1 MVESEEEL
9 LRRKKREAS
18 ARWYAKNQEEARRGA
33 RERAAR
39 RYAKDPEKERERSR
53 NWGAENP
60 ERKRETNKR
69 WYTQNPAK
77 KLLQQCRGS
86 AKRRGHECTIT
97 VEDIEAM
104 LAPMACSVT
113 GLPLSLDYDGESRN
127 NPWAPSVDRIDSRV
141 GYYVLGNVR
150 VACCAFNLARNEWP
164 DDVLRTLFEAGLRA
178 LQ

>member
-1 MVESEEEL
+1 MAESEEEL

-18 ARWYAKNQEEARRGA
+18 ARWYAKNQEEARRSA
-33 RERAAR
+33 RERASR

-69 WYTQNPAK
+69 WYTLNPAK

-97 VEDIEAM
+97 VEMIGEM
-104 LAPMACSVT
+104 LAPMVCSVT
-113 GLPLSLDYDGESRN
+113 GLPLSLDYAGESRN
-127 NPWAPSVDRIDSRV
+127 NPWAPSVDRIDSSR
-141 GYYVLGNVR
+141 GYVLGNVR
-150 VACCAFNLARNEWP
+150 VVCCAFNLARNEWP
-164 DDVLRTLFEAGLRA
+164 DDVLRTLFEAALRA
-178 LQ
+178 LR